1 MCRIKFRSLVG
12 REALIGA
19 PQHRRQIKAETVEAG
34 VVAPLD
40 DLRTALQALMD
51 DAPWL
56 GSPQRSAL
64 LDAVA
69 EVRADALDGVAA
81 DAFAA
86 AAGIAAELIRTTFG
100 VAA

>member
-1 MCRIKFRSLVG
+1 MYSGQVQR
-12 REALIGA
+12 REIALEIVSAGSEA
-19 PQHRRQIKAETVEAG
+19 SGTDTVEAG
-34 VVAPLD
+34 VVTPLD
-40 DLRTALQALMD
+40 DLRTKLQALMD